1 MDSPHSL
8 AHFKFKPVFGNA
20 YKEVS
25 NVVSP
30 LSCCEYG
37 IKGDLIIIAKKTQ
50 ASDIFHG
57 PVLTLVALKYVFFF
71 CFFFFIFLSWPWIS
85 NLAIVHCLLYHLKV
99 DPYYFSSSSC

>member
-57 PVLTLVALKYVFFF
+57 PVLTLVTLKYVFFF
-71 CFFFFIFLSWPWIS
+71 CFFFFFSFLALDKQSRDRPLSVIS
-85 NLAIVHCLLYHLKV
+85 
-99 DPYYFSSSSC
+99 PQS

>member
-37 IKGDLIIIAKKTQ
+37 IEGDLIIIAKKLKPR
-50 ASDIFHG
+50 IFFM
-57 PVLTLVALKYVFFF
+57 AQ
-71 CFFFFIFLSWPWIS
+71 SRPW
-85 NLAIVHCLLYHLKV
+85 LH
-99 DPYYFSSSSC
+99 